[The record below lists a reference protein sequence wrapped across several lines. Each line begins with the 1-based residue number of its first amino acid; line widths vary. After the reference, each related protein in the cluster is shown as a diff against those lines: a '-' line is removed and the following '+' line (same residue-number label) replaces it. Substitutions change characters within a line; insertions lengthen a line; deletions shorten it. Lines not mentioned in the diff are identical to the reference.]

1 MSFKVLHQI
10 LLFFNRFLNARDN
23 GVFRIGSLAV
33 IVNPNIIEDYMNG
46 FPIIVLNEQSIL
58 VIPMNHSLFSV
69 RNDMEADA
77 PNFCHPTQ

>member
-46 FPIIVLNEQSIL
+46 VPIIVLNEQSIL
-58 VIPMNHSLFSV
+58 VLPINHSPIPMRQN
-69 RNDMEADA
+69 
-77 PNFCHPTQ
+77 